1 MSEVIRGETLSLIV
15 KPYEVSR
22 RDINGHKQTVDRQKE
37 LFLSK
42 ETGGMNEWMRVSN
55 QLQFSIF

>member
-22 RDINGHKQTVDRQKE
+22 RDINGHKQTVDRQRE

-42 ETGGMNEWMRVSN
+42 ETGNEWMRDSN

>member
-37 LFLSK
+37 LFCQKRL
-42 ETGGMNEWMRVSN
+42 EMNEWMRDSN

>member
-42 ETGGMNEWMRVSN
+42 ETGDEWMNEG
-55 QLQFSIF
+55 F